1 MYSSLVD
8 NIEHYLTE
16 VGNSEEEIK
25 WMPSSTSY
33 TNSNKIVQLQL
44 ENIQKHNAYVAKNRA
59 KYAQFI
65 L

>member
-1 MYSSLVD
+1 MYASLVD
-8 NIEHYLTE
+8 NIENYLTE

-33 TNSNKIVQLQL
+33 TSSNKIVQLQL

-59 KYAQFI
+59 KYVQFV